1 MPRKHLIIPME
12 IWNIDSL
19 NVTERLVGA
28 VIYGYTA
35 NGKPCFMTNTGLSKL
50 LRVSKR
56 TASAAVS
63 KLVDGGFVE
72 ASGGGSKRHLT
83 WKLASMGVEAIA
95 PQHSSQLLPVIYKSN
110 KEYKNTLME
119 MDGVR
124 DIQRPSDWRAVRDYF
139 RFLDDQDASAYRG
152 NLEPWARD
160 FVAYY
165 EARGWKNKH
174 GEIKEWRPVALAWY
188 KRSAERA
195 PRRAIQRRDE
205 ETIRA
210 DIRWHERR
218 YEGYKDSKPHLAA
231 GELAAIQQLKKQLP

>member
-1 MPRKHLIIPME
+1 MARKHIIVPME
-12 IWNIDSL
+12 IWNIEGL
-19 NVTERLVGA
+19 NVTERLVGSI
-28 VIYGYTA
+28 IYGYTA
-35 NGKPCFMTNTGLSKL
+35 NGKQCFMTNAGLSKL

-63 KLVDGGFVE
+63 ALVEGGYVD

-83 WKLASMGVEAIA
+83 WKPASMGVEAIA
-95 PQHSSQLLPVIYKSN
+95 PQHRSQLLPVIYKSN
-110 KEYKNTLME
+110 KEVNDTSIE
-119 MDGVR
+119 MDGVK
-124 DIQRPSDWRAVRDYF
+124 DSKRPSGWQAVRDYF
-139 RFLDDQDASAYRG
+139 QWLDDRDSGAYRG

-195 PRRAIQRRDE
+195 PRRAVQRRDE

-210 DIRWHERR
+210 DIRWHQRR
-218 YEGYKDSKPHLAA
+218 YEGYKDSKPHLAD
-231 GELAAIQQLKKQLP
+231 GELAAIEQLKRQLP

>member
-1 MPRKHLIIPME
+1 MARKHIIVPME
-12 IWNIDSL
+12 IWHIEQL

-28 VIYGYTA
+28 VIYGYTSK
-35 NGKPCFMTNTGLSKL
+35 GKPCFMTNAGLSTL

-56 TASAAVS
+56 TASAAVNR
-63 KLVDGGFVE
+63 LIDLGYVE
-72 ASGGGSKRHLT
+72 ALEGGSKRHLG
-83 WKLASMGVEAIA
+83 WKNLLGGVEASFQGGWKPASTHNIE
-95 PQHSSQLLPVIYKSN
+95 SN
-110 KEYKNTLME
+110 KDFNIESIE

-124 DIQRPSDWRAVRDYF
+124 DREKPSDWRSVRDYF
-139 RFLDDQDASAYRG
+139 QHLDDQDGGAYRG

-165 EARGWKNKH
+165 QARGWKNKH
-174 GEIKEWRPVALAWY
+174 GDITQWRPVALAWY

-195 PRRAIQRRDE
+195 PRRAVQRRDE

-218 YEGYKDSKPHLAA
+218 YEGYKDTKPHLAA
-231 GELAAIQQLKKQLP
+231 GELAAIEQLKKQLP